1 MVAGSIAEDV
11 AMAVPAE
18 LLWKG
23 AFSPDAST
31 VQKAFA
37 GMVDAV
43 EFDGDGGP
51 GSLVTMKFGPGAM
64 GEATLLK
71 SRLVA
76 RDHAA
81 RVISRDE
88 VVVEGGAAATQLRS
102 QAVRVKV
109 VPAGEGACVAKVT
122 VEYERLDGAAL
133 LPEDQAKLVKGY
145 VGLVKKAEANLAARP
160 GEFA

>member
-51 GSLVTMKFGPGAM
+51 GSLVTMKFSPGSKLHYDSAPSKRRRYTPACRPRECPRISVYVQAPWARRRCSRA
-64 GEATLLK
+64 GWWRATT
-71 SRLVA
+71 RRA
-76 RDHAA
+76 
-81 RVISRDE
+81 
-88 VVVEGGAAATQLRS
+88 
-102 QAVRVKV
+102 
-109 VPAGEGACVAKVT
+109 
-122 VEYERLDGAAL
+122 
-133 LPEDQAKLVKGY
+133 
-145 VGLVKKAEANLAARP
+145 
-160 GEFA
+160 